1 MTEDIIKK
9 AKDCGIILVFVSCRS
24 DTNLSKIRLKMLI
37 FRQNVPPGET
47 AAAEEDAEGHQQE
60 GI

>member
-24 DTNLSKIRLKMLI
+24 DTNLSKIR
-37 FRQNVPPGET
+37 QNVPPGET